1 MFSLI
6 ATLFSKLKQ
15 SKQQQ
20 SQPQELVTEL
30 KPEVQF
36 QLVTKRVRDDEPEI
50 TMEEIL
56 FRKEFLVRIKN
67 ALSRYDFVKKDKIE
81 FLAKRILDNTYNDG
95 EILPLQDKKKFK
107 LNTRAKYTKELIECF
122 DSVETLKFD
131 PKCFCKNLQSTERSI
146 TWSIREIESLKDVDF
161 VDKVHLDGVG
171 DWDGKVVGFD
181 QIPPFPIIDYTKDK
195 CLFFVSA
202 EMDL

>member
-1 MFSLI
+1 MFSLM
-6 ATLFSKLKQ
+6 ATLFSKLKP
-15 SKQQQ
+15 SKQQIQ
-20 SQPQELVTEL
+20 SQETEL

-36 QLVTKRVRDDEPEI
+36 QLVTKRMRDDEPEI

-67 ALSRYDFVKKDKIE
+67 ALSRYDFVKKDRIE
-81 FLAKRILDNTYNDG
+81 FLAKRILDSTYNDG
-95 EILPLQDKKKFK
+95 EVLSLQDKKKLN

-122 DSVETLKFD
+122 ESVETLKFD
-131 PKCFCKNLQSTERSI
+131 PKSFCKNLQSTERSI
-146 TWSIREIESLKDVDF
+146 TWAIREIESLKNVDF
-161 VDKVHLDGVG
+161 VDKVRLDGIG
-171 DWDGKVVGFD
+171 DWDGKVVQFE
-181 QIPPFPIIDYTKDK
+181 QIPPFPVIDYTQDK